1 MAIFNFYISRQ
12 VDVPDEVVNETGKVL
27 KRYIDR
33 ICLAM
38 KPVQF
43 TGSAFGI
50 DPHDSQLRGQDLLV
64 YLTQAS
70 MNVALATRKQLEV
83 QGFGRQMGHTE
94 IYRGAMYVADFLP
107 KVMIEVVVDDE
118 LADMVVSIIREHAK
132 TGHIGDG
139 KIFVSRVD
147 SVTRIRTG
155 ETDAAALS

>member
-1 MAIFNFYISRQ
+1 MDFKTEDDLARALHQTSWRTTLVKKIAAIIKPFKFE
-12 VDVPDEVVNETGKVL
+12 EVVRAIQETGAKGV
-27 KRYIDR
+27 
-33 ICLAM
+33 
-38 KPVQF
+38 
-43 TGSAFGI
+43 T
-50 DPHDSQLRGQDLLV
+50 
-64 YLTQAS
+64 
-70 MNVALATRKQLEV
+70 ATEV

-107 KVMIEVVVDDE
+107 KVMIEVVVADD
-118 LADMVVSIIREHAK
+118 LADIVVSIIREHAK